1 MRVLP
6 SNTRTFSSPPQRNSV
21 MSHFP
26 PLQAS
31 GHNWSPFLLHVFCF
45 MQMESYKI
53 WVFCMT
59 SPSQPS
65 ALKALPWCNMYWDLT
80 HFHGKIIQC
89 MDIYSILFIHSLVKQ
104 HLACFHTL
112 VIVNNA
118 AVNVEC
124 RYLFNYCKLY
134 KDGRYYIFFFFFN
147 ILHKFHF

>member
-1 MRVLP
+1 MQVLP
-6 SNTRTFSSPPQRNSV
+6 SNARTFSSPRQRNSV

-26 PLQAS
+26 PLPAS
-31 GHNWSPFLLHVFCF
+31 GHNWSPFLLHVCCF
-45 MQMESYKI
+45 IQMESYKM

-80 HFHGKIIQC
+80 RFHGKIIQC
-89 MDIYSILFIHSLVKQ
+89 MDIYSMFIHSSVKQ

-112 VIVNNA
+112 VIVVMLQWMWSA
-118 AVNVEC
+118 DIFSIIAS
-124 RYLFNYCKLY
+124 
-134 KDGRYYIFFFFFN
+134 YIRMVGTTSFFFFN